1 MKRGILFAL
10 VLLLCGGIA
19 CAPRKTRYS
28 ETRYDLFDTVTV
40 LTGYAESEAAF
51 SETANR
57 VFEELAA
64 YHALFDIY
72 HDAERNNLKTVNDC
86 AGGDPVPV
94 DPAIIDLLLLGRE
107 VDALTGHRVNITL
120 GAVLAL
126 WHDARTEAL
135 EHPESAEPPS
145 GDALRDAARHTGF
158 DLLLIDEAAGT
169 VRLTDPR
176 ARLDVGAIAKGYAA
190 QRVSENLPEG
200 YLLSVGGNVVAK
212 GTKPDGALWSVG
224 IQDPDDAAALL
235 LTVTASDLAIVT
247 SGDYQ
252 RVFTADGVRYHHIID
267 PETNYP
273 AVRWRSVT
281 VLCADSAA
289 ADALSTALFLMER
302 EDGEALLK
310 QFGADALWVAPG
322 GERFMTEGFRERIKG

>member
-10 VLLLCGGIA
+10 ALLLCGGIA

-135 EHPESAEPPS
+135 EHPESAAPPS
-145 GDALRDAARHTGF
+145 EDALRDAARHTGF

-169 VRLTDPR
+169 VRLTDPGR
-176 ARLDVGAIAKGYAA
+176 GSTLERSPKGMPHSASARTCRTGIFSASAETSSPREPSRTGRCGA
-190 QRVSENLPEG
+190 
-200 YLLSVGGNVVAK
+200 
-212 GTKPDGALWSVG
+212 
-224 IQDPDDAAALL
+224 
-235 LTVTASDLAIVT
+235 
-247 SGDYQ
+247 
-252 RVFTADGVRYHHIID
+252 
-267 PETNYP
+267 
-273 AVRWRSVT
+273 
-281 VLCADSAA
+281 SA
-289 ADALSTALFLMER
+289 
-302 EDGEALLK
+302 
-310 QFGADALWVAPG
+310 
-322 GERFMTEGFRERIKG
+322 FRTRTTLRRCF